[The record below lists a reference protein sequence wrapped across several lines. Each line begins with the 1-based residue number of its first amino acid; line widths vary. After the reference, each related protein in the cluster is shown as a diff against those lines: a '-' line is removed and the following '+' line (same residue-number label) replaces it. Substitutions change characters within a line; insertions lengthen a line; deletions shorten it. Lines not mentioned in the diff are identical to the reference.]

1 MNELKRLSMDL
12 LITLIYEIKKNKEV
26 IIALSIGF
34 VLGKII

>member
-1 MNELKRLSMDL
+1 MNELKRIGMDL

-26 IIALSIGF
+26 ILTFLLGF

>member
-12 LITLIYEIKKNKEV
+12 LITLIYEAKKNKQV
-26 IIALSIGF
+26 IITFLIGF